1 MKIIS
6 IVANNPIFIELQYK
20 TLQKFVVGGDYE
32 YIIFNDGKDF
42 PDLTNFR
49 NVKEG
54 RAGIIRK
61 CAELKIKCI
70 NIPNAHHIHNT
81 ITSRRH
87 SDSLRFVLQYMK
99 SNMDE
104 YLMLDSDMF
113 LIDHLDLNV
122 YRKHI
127 CACVLQERPGLV
139 YFWPNLFY
147 LDMRRAP
154 NINRLNMGIVLGG
167 DTGSASSIWL
177 KSFNYKFPP
186 SKTINSMVQCCN
198 RDFYMMKCLYSLK
211 WDKTKL
217 PDNVDKNIIDLLAH
231 DNRNKNGKYFYE
243 IYDNRIL
250 HYRGGT
256 NWMNLNKELH
266 SQNISLLVEY
276 VTNYM
281 NNFSHSNKN

>member
-1 MKIIS
+1 MKIVS

-20 TLQKFVVGGDYE
+20 TVQKFFVGGDYE
-32 YIIFNDGKDF
+32 YIVFNDGKDF

-49 NVKEG
+49 KIEEG
-54 RAGIIRK
+54 RAGIVKK

-70 NIPNAHHIHNT
+70 NIPNAHHIRNT
-81 ITSRRH
+81 DASRRH
-87 SDSLRFVLQYMK
+87 SDSLNFVLKYMK
-99 SNMDE
+99 SNIDE

-113 LIDHLDLNV
+113 LVDHLDLNV

-147 LDMRRAP
+147 LDTKRAP
-154 NINRLNMGIVLGG
+154 NIDKLGLGLLPIGLHVKG

-177 KSFNYKFPP
+177 KAFNYKFPP

-198 RDFYMMKCLYSLK
+198 RDFYMIKHLSSLS
-211 WDKTKL
+211 WDETRL
-217 PDNVDKNIIDLLAH
+217 PVNIDKNIIELLKS
-231 DNRNKNGKYFYE
+231 DNRNVNGKYFYE

-250 HYRGGT
+250 HYRAGT
-256 NWMNLNKELH
+256 NWMNQNKELH
-266 SQNISLLVEY
+266 DENISKLVEY
-276 VTNYM
+276 VTKVI
-281 NNFSHSNKN
+281 S